1 MCFGW
6 WNQETKLLLLVFP
19 SIGINQSLKYSS
31 SFFRNKSILIFAN
44 DNTLDGD
51 LLITEKQRNPV
62 SRNWRTGHEFN
73 AEKPERMFMYDEENV
88 EEFHNKSL
96 SNNFCMGQV

>member
-1 MCFGW
+1 MLFW
-6 WNQETKLLLLVFP
+6 WNQETNLLLLLFHP
-19 SIGINQSLKYSS
+19 SDDIIQSVKYNS

-44 DNTLDGD
+44 VNTLDGD